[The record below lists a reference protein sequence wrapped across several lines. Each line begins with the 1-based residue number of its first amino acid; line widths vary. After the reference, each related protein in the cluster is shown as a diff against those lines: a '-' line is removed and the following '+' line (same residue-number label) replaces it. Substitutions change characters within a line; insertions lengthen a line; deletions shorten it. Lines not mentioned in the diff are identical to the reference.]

1 MKKVFAYLLGMEM
14 AGVLMVVIAFAIGFA
29 TFIENDFGSAGSKAL
44 VYNSLWFE
52 LVIALVFVNLLV
64 NSIKINPMK
73 TKQWS
78 VFLFHISFLL
88 IILGAAFTRYI
99 GFEGM
104 MSIREGSTS
113 NTFLSEHTYIKV
125 TDASGNELAKTKV
138 LFSQISD
145 DEKSLSFSL
154 NGKDYT
160 LETSDFISNAYEYV
174 DEAPGGM
181 PMIEITQRS
190 MGNFQNYSITQ
201 NESLTLAGKN
211 IGFQTNQ
218 PQDIMVSQS
227 QGELFLTVKDSTRFF
242 DMMTGIQQILKP
254 DSAYPIVLQKLYTMG
269 TFSWVFNKYYPS
281 ARLAIGQHN
290 QKTGANGIHIEI
302 ENAQGEEVVD
312 SYLMGASGVNQ
323 PKSFTIEGQQI
334 DVSYGSETVVL
345 PFAIKLRDFQL
356 ERYPASNSPSS
367 YASEVTLIDAS
378 QNINMDYRIFMNNV
392 LDHRGYRFFQS
403 SYDQDEK
410 GTVLSVNHDFLGMIT
425 TYLGYALMMLTMFL
439 ALFAKTSR
447 FRLLMRKTTKTTV
460 AILAFILTVPL
471 FVNAQGAA
479 NCVVEKVP
487 QSQVDLLSQVL
498 VQGHSGRFQ
507 PFNTISGQV
516 VRKFSRSST
525 FDGLNSDQ
533 ILLGMMMNPEYW
545 VKQELIKVSN
555 NEIKKLVGK
564 NSSKIAF
571 SDFFESNG
579 QYKLGKYVDE
589 AYHKKPAERGT
600 FDKDLITVDERVNVF
615 YMAMNKEFIKI
626 FPVPGQPNESWLTP
640 GSSFESFNG
649 QDSAFASSVFD
660 FYLQSLRAGMESG
673 NYADAE
679 LMLKGIT
686 QFQGKYFPGQKSLL
700 TKMNFE
706 ILNNKINIFDRLFGF
721 YGIFGFVMLVLLF
734 VRVLSPKYQLKWPIH
749 ILAIL
754 VGVSFLAH
762 SFGLIARWY
771 IAGFAPWSN
780 GYESMVFIG
789 WATVLAGLI
798 FYKNSP
804 IALAATSV
812 LASLI
817 MYVAHLS
824 WMNPEITNLVPV
836 LKSYWLTIHVAII
849 TASYGFLALG
859 AFIGFLNLIFLI
871 LQSKLNTKRIKEKVL
886 ELSRIS
892 ELTLIVGVYLLTVG
906 TFLGG
911 VWANESWGRYWGWDP
926 KETWA
931 MVTILVYAFILHM
944 RFIPGLKSVY
954 SFNLMTL
961 LGYFSVLMT
970 YFGVNY
976 YLSGLHSYAAGD
988 PMPIPDFVYYAVAVI
1003 IIIASLA
1010 YRNQR
1015 KYWGEKDL

>member
-1 MKKVFAYLLGMEM
+1 MKRVLSYILGMEM

-29 TFIENDFGSAGSKAL
+29 TFIENDFGTSASKAL
-44 VYNSLWFE
+44 VYNALWFE
-52 LVIALVFVNLLV
+52 LIIALIFVNLLV
-64 NSIKINPMK
+64 NSIKINPIK
-73 TKQWS
+73 TRQWS

-88 IILGAAFTRYI
+88 IILGAAFTRYV

-104 MSIREGSTS
+104 MSIREGATS

-125 TDASGNELAKTKV
+125 SDASGKELAKTKV
-138 LFSQISD
+138 LFSQVSD
-145 DEKSLSFSL
+145 DEKSLRFSL
-154 NGKDYT
+154 NGKDYNI
-160 LETSDFISNAYEYV
+160 ETSDFVSNAYEYI

-181 PMIEITQRS
+181 PMVEITQRS
-190 MGNFQNYSITQ
+190 KGDFQNYSIAQ
-201 NESLTLAGKN
+201 NESLKLGGKN
-211 IGFQTNQ
+211 IGFQSNL
-218 PQDIMVSQS
+218 PQDIMISQNN
-227 QGELFLTVKDSTRFF
+227 GELFLTVKDTTRFF
-242 DMMTGIQQILKP
+242 DMMTGNKQILKP
-254 DSAYPIVLQKLYTMG
+254 DSAYPIVFQKLYTMG
-269 TFSWVFNKYYPS
+269 SFSWVFSKYYPS
-281 ARLAIGQHN
+281 ARLAFGQHN
-290 QKTGANGIHIEI
+290 QKTGVNGIQIEI
-302 ENAQGEEVVD
+302 ENAQGREIVD
-312 SYLMGASGVNQ
+312 SYLLGASGVNL
-323 PKSFTIEGQQI
+323 PKSFTIDGEQVNI
-334 DVSYGSETVVL
+334 SYGSEIVTL

-392 LDHRGYRFFQS
+392 LDHRRYRFFQS
-403 SYDQDEK
+403 SYDQDEM

-439 ALFAKTSR
+439 ALFAKNSR
-447 FRLLMRKTTKTTV
+447 FRMLMRKTTKTAV
-460 AILAFILTVPL
+460 VVFALLLTVPL

-525 FDGLNSDQ
+525 YQGLNSDQ
-533 ILLGMMMNPEYW
+533 ILLGMMMNPEFW
-545 VKQELIKVSN
+545 MRQELIKVSN
-555 NEIKKLVGK
+555 AELKKLLGK
-564 NSSKIAF
+564 DDSRFAF
-571 SDFFESNG
+571 ADFFDPGGHYRLE
-579 QYKLGKYVDE
+579 KYVDE
-589 AYHKKPAERGT
+589 AYNKKPAERGT
-600 FDKDLITVDERVNVF
+600 FDKDVITVDERVNVF
-615 YMAMNKEFIKI
+615 FMAMNTNFIKI
-626 FPVPGQPNESWLTP
+626 FPIPGMPNESWLTP
-640 GSSFESFNG
+640 SGPFNQLNG
-649 QDSAFASSVFD
+649 DDSAFAASVFN
-660 FYLQSLRAGMESG
+660 FYIQSLKAGMESG

-679 LMLKGIT
+679 FILKGIT
-686 QFQGKYFPGQKSLL
+686 QYQSKYFAQHPQVIK
-700 TKMNFE
+700 KMNFE

-721 YGIFGFVMLVLLF
+721 YGISGFFMLVLLF
-734 VRVLSPKYQLKWPIH
+734 VHVLSPKHQLKWPIH

-754 VGVSFLAH
+754 VGVSFIAH

-871 LQSKLNTKRIKEKVL
+871 LQTKLNTKRIKEKVL
-886 ELSRIS
+886 ELTRIS

-911 VWANESWGRYWGWDP
+911 IWANESWGRYWGWDP

-988 PMPIPDFVYYAVAVI
+988 PMPIPTFVYYAVAI
-1003 IIIASLA
+1003 IILLA
-1010 YRNQR
+1010 ALAWNNQR
-1015 KYWGEKDL
+1015 KYWIEKE